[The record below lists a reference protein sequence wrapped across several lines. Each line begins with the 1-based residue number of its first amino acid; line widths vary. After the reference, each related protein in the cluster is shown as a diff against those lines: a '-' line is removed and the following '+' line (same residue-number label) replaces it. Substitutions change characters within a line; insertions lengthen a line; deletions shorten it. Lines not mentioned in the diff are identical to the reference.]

1 MKWTMRKIK
10 HMNIYLNH
18 ISQHFNKNLATYK
31 NINQKEQIRK
41 K

>member
-18 ISQHFNKNLATYK
+18 ISQQFNKNLD
-31 NINQKEQIRK
+31 NLI
-41 K
+41 

>member
-18 ISQHFNKNLATYK
+18 ISQHFNKNLD
-31 NINQKEQIRK
+31 NLI
-41 K
+41 